1 MNSPPHL
8 SNHGLELV
16 HNLQRVPGIVAI
28 VLGGSQARGTSHSL
42 SDTDLGLYY
51 HAEAPIDTVALDE
64 TVARYDDR
72 RQSGLVTA
80 IGSWGPWI
88 NGGGWL
94 RIGGKPVDLL
104 YRDIVKVEV
113 VIDAVMKGHLEVAY
127 QPGHPLGF
135 LSSIYLSEVAICQP
149 LWDPAGWIARQKN
162 QIAAYPEP
170 LRQELARRCKFEAR
184 FSLDIAEKAAQR
196 ADITY
201 VAGCLFRSVGWL
213 LIGLF
218 ALNRVHWLNE
228 KGALAM
234 ANQLEFTPPGLESR
248 ANEIWGRLGPDA
260 HKLSQAL
267 EIARSLVEEV
277 VELAERSGL

>member
-1 MNSPPHL
+1 MNSLSHL
-8 SNHGLELV
+8 SNQALELV
-16 HNLQRVPGIVAI
+16 HNLQRVPGIIAI
-28 VLGGSQARGTSHSL
+28 VLGGSRARGTSHSL

-51 HAEAPIDTVALDE
+51 HAEAPFDTAVLDE
-64 TVARYDDR
+64 TAARYDDR

-80 IGSWGPWI
+80 IGGWGPWI

-104 YRDIVKVEV
+104 YRDIGKVEA
-113 VIDAVMKGHLEVAY
+113 VIDAAVQGQLEVAY
-127 QPGHPLGF
+127 EAGHPLGF
-135 LSSIYLSEVAICQP
+135 LSSIYLSEVVVCQA

-162 QIAAYPEP
+162 QVAAYPEP
-170 LRQELARRCKFEAR
+170 LRQELARRFKFQAR
-184 FSLDIAEKAAQR
+184 FGLDIAEKAARR

-201 VAGCLFRSVGWL
+201 VAGCLFRSVSWL

-234 ANQLEFTPPGLESR
+234 ANQLEFTPPGLKSR
-248 ANEIWGRLGPDA
+248 VDEIWRALGPDA
-260 HKLSQAL
+260 HQLSHAL
-267 EIARSLVEEV
+267 AIARSLVEEV
-277 VELAERSGL
+277 TDLTERSGL